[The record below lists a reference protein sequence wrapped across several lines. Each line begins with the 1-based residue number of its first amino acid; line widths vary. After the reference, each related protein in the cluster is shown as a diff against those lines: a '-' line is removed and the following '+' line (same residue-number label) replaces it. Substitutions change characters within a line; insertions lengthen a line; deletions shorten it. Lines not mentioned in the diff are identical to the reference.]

1 MNLVSRNGA
10 RVVVRQVPGLLLF
23 AAGVFS
29 LPPLAFSLFHIVGG
43 TDADGKIFCLFFGL
57 LMLWLFL
64 EFVATRERF
73 NIDLAEQ
80 VLTRR
85 VSGVFRHEQQVLD
98 LRDIKSIGV
107 ELKLDQRGRTRR
119 LRQYLYMYGR
129 TEKFLLNSPAKL
141 YLDHA
146 KLGRL
151 LSEVTRI
158 PYQGQTGGD

>member
-1 MNLVSRNGA
+1 MNLVSRKGA

-23 AAGVFS
+23 VAGVFS

-57 LMLWLFL
+57 LLLWLFL

-73 NIDLAEQ
+73 DIDLAKQ
-80 VLTRR
+80 ILTRR
-85 VSGVFRHEQQVLD
+85 VSGVFRHKRQVLD
-98 LRDIKSIGV
+98 LRDINGIGV
-107 ELKLDQRGRTRR
+107 ELKLDERGRTRR

-141 YLDHA
+141 YLNHA
-146 KLGRL
+146 KLARL
-151 LSEVTRI
+151 LSEVTLI